1 MATRGD
7 SGMGTGDRY
16 WDESKCD
23 RALAFNN
30 TRKTVVLPIDF
41 ENETY
46 NLAFLSFCIVVQQT
60 RKKW

>member
-1 MATRGD
+1 
-7 SGMGTGDRY
+7 MGTGDRY